1 MMYANHISSP
11 SFHSKVLLF
20 GEYSLIL
27 NSMGL
32 ALPYPLFHG
41 RLVLKHITDSS
52 RRIDQSNRELKA
64 FCDYMKLRKRQQ
76 ALSFDFD
83 INSMEFDV
91 AQGLYFQSNIP
102 QGFGVGSSGALT
114 AALYD
119 RYVYDKVLHNGHPTN
134 DEIVHL
140 KKIFAEM
147 ESHFHGS
154 SSGVD
159 PLICYLD
166 LPLLIRSKTQIQ
178 AVQLPQPTTAAGGI
192 FLLNTGRPRK
202 TEPLV
207 NLFLEKMQNPEF
219 ADLCRNR
226 LIPHNENCIRYF
238 LAGQT
243 EELFGELAQLSAFQ
257 LQHLNQM
264 IPPLFRQIWQH
275 GLDSGAYYLK
285 LCGAG
290 GGGFILG
297 FTKDFNAARVHLE
310 DYQSRIAYRL

>member
-1 MMYANHISSP
+1 MTYYANSDSP
-11 SFHSKVLLF
+11 VFYSKVLLF

-32 ALPYPLFHG
+32 ALPYPLFQG
-41 RLVLKHITDSS
+41 KLILKHITDSS

-119 RYVYDKVLHNGHPTN
+119 RYVYDKVIHNGCPTN
-134 DEIVHL
+134 DEIVQL
-140 KKIFAEM
+140 KKIFSEM

-159 PLICYLD
+159 PLICYLN
-166 LPLLIRSKTQIQ
+166 LPLLIRSKTCIQ
-178 AVQLPQPTTAAGGI
+178 AVQLPSPVTSAGGI

-219 ADLCRNR
+219 AELCTRE
-226 LIPHNENCIRYF
+226 LIPYNENCIRYF

-243 EELFGELAQLSAFQ
+243 DMLMQELAKLSAFQ
-257 LQHLNQM
+257 LRHLTPM
-264 IPPLFRQIWQH
+264 IPPLFRQIWQF
-275 GLDSGAYYLK
+275 GLDSGLYYLK

-297 FTKDFNAARVHLE
+297 FTEDFNIARGHLE
-310 DYQSRIAYRL
+310 DYQSRIAFRL

>member
-1 MMYANHISSP
+1 MYYTVAQSP
-11 SFHSKVLLF
+11 VFHSKILLF

-32 ALPYPLFHG
+32 ALPYPLFEG
-41 RLVLKHITDSS
+41 RLVLKHIAESS

-114 AALYD
+114 AALYE
-119 RYVYDKVLHNGHPTN
+119 RYVYDKILHNGQPTN
-134 DEIVHL
+134 EEIVRL
-140 KKIFAEM
+140 KKIFSEM

-159 PLICYLD
+159 PLICYLNM
-166 LPLLIRSKTQIQ
+166 PLLIRSKTQIEP
-178 AVQLPQPTTAAGGI
+178 VDLPPPATTDGGI

-207 NLFLEKMQNPEF
+207 NLFLEKMQHAEF
-219 ADLCRNR
+219 ADLCRYQ

-238 LAGQT
+238 LTGQI
-243 EELFGELAQLSAFQ
+243 EELFKELAQLSAFQ
-257 LQHLNQM
+257 LRYFTPM
-264 IPPLFRQIWQH
+264 IPPLFRPIWQFGIES
-275 GLDSGAYYLK
+275 GLYYLK

-297 FTKDFNAARVHLE
+297 FTQNFCLARGHLE

>member
-1 MMYANHISSP
+1 MTYTNTSSP
-11 SFHSKVLLF
+11 TFHSKILLF

-32 ALPYPLFHG
+32 ALPYPLFQG
-41 RLVLKHITDSS
+41 RLLLKHITDSS

-119 RYVYDKVLHNGHPTN
+119 RYVYDKVILNGHPTN
-134 DEIVHL
+134 DEIVCL

-166 LPLLIRSKTQIQ
+166 LPLLIRSKTEIE
-178 AVQLPQPTTAAGGI
+178 AVQLPQSTTQGGGI

-219 ADLCRNR
+219 ADLCKNQ
-226 LIPHNENCIRYF
+226 LIPYNENCIYYF
-238 LAGQT
+238 LEGET
-243 EELFGELAQLSAFQ
+243 DKLFHELAKLSTFQ

-264 IPPLFRQIWQH
+264 IPPLFRQIWQY
-275 GLDSGAYYLK
+275 GLDSGLYYLK

-297 FTKDFNAARVHLE
+297 FTKDFSATRGHLE
-310 DYQSRIAYRL
+310 EYQSRIAYRL